1 MNALILA
8 AGFGT
13 RMGALSH
20 TIAKPLLP
28 VAGKPVAEHLCGRLF
43 ATGRIERITIITNA
57 YYFKQFETWLLR
69 YGNPNVDLIND
80 GATENDNR
88 RGAIADI
95 RLARDH
101 IKPTAPLLITAG
113 DNLYEFDFADLISFQ
128 QQAKTDA
135 IIAYHQPNIEKL
147 QQTGVAILDDKD
159 RVVGFQEKPE
169 HPKSEYAVP
178 CMYILTP
185 ETLQRI
191 GDYIAEGNN
200 PDAPGHFIA
209 WLHSRAPV
217 HAFRFT
223 TPVHAIGDAKS
234 YEAVR
239 NALE

>member
-28 VAGKPVAEHLCGRLF
+28 VAGKSVTEHLCGRLF
-43 ATGRIERITIITNA
+43 ATGRIEHITIITNA
-57 YYFKQFETWLLR
+57 YYYEQFEAWLSR
-69 YGNPNVDLIND
+69 YGNSDIDLIND
-80 GATENDNR
+80 GATENNNR
-88 RGAIADI
+88 LGAIADI
-95 RLARDH
+95 RLARDR
-101 IKPTAPLLITAG
+101 IQPQSPLLITAG

-128 QQAKTDA
+128 QQTRTDA
-135 IIAYHQPNIEKL
+135 IIAYHQTDPERLKK
-147 QQTGVAILDDKD
+147 TGVAVLDKYG
-159 RVVGFQEKPE
+159 RVIGFQEKPE
-169 HPKSEYAVP
+169 QPKSEYAVP

-185 ETLQRI
+185 ETLRRI
-191 GDYIAEGNN
+191 DNYLDEGNN

-217 HAFRFT
+217 YAFRFT

-234 YEAVR
+234 YDAVR